1 MGTPDRPEGQ
11 SMDMST
17 KILQEL
23 QSLSGRMSKIEEKVN
38 NQQQPAS
45 AVESSAMSQASSS
58 TSEPELDLMIPTME
72 VLKKS
77 TTIQAAV
84 DNRLKELSSLS
95 EKGKFKSQRG
105 GSETVWVKYEV
116 PWPHNHVLSGSNKSR
131 TSYDALSLS
140 QWVAGFSCII
150 REETDPS
157 VKNHMLEYMTDLME
171 DSNDFGW
178 SAAKASHAVLLC
190 RMEEGKVKWG
200 ETHKIDRIRRAHAQ
214 RIAPLNVTAT
224 SRKIHGR
231 DHPSPCKFYQKGTCL
246 QKSDHESNGHLYLHV
261 CAQCFA
267 QGKNYTHPSK
277 DCRRPATKNE

>member
-1 MGTPDRPEGQ
+1 MPQKNFECNKCHGQHPRPVNSKCKNVPVDNMGTSDRPEGQ

-38 NQQQPAS
+38 TQQQPAS
-45 AVESSAMSQASSS
+45 PVEPAATSQTS
-58 TSEPELDLMIPTME
+58 TNTSDPELDLMIPTME
-72 VLKKS
+72 ALKKS

-84 DNRLKELSSLS
+84 DTRLRELSSLS

-105 GSETVWVKYEV
+105 GSETVWVKNEV

-150 REETDPS
+150 REEVDPS

-178 SAAKASHAVLLC
+178 PLLFSPNSYNDYFYLGLGQVPLITPLTKWNNTSH
-190 RMEEGKVKWG
+190 
-200 ETHKIDRIRRAHAQ
+200 
-214 RIAPLNVTAT
+214 
-224 SRKIHGR
+224 
-231 DHPSPCKFYQKGTCL
+231 
-246 QKSDHESNGHLYLHV
+246 
-261 CAQCFA
+261 
-267 QGKNYTHPSK
+267 
-277 DCRRPATKNE
+277 